1 MCVVE
6 ILDVLSLII
15 TLNYLKKFI
24 PGVCTEQE
32 LSLTQRGAHI
42 VAVTLYIVKRMFV
55 FKEVTVFSY
64 KAAARCFMC
73 LERGNC
79 SIFY

>member
-42 VAVTLYIVKRMFV
+42 VAVTLYI
-55 FKEVTVFSY
+55 S
-64 KAAARCFMC
+64 KANVR
-73 LERGNC
+73 L
-79 SIFY
+79 